1 MGPSDW
7 PKIGWVKIV
16 GFSTYALYLQH
27 WASVVMK
34 SGVQSMCFL
43 PLDASRLI
51 GKVTP
56 SSRTGIPRMRMSIP
70 TLVQNSPNSF
80 GHRER
85 LDLNPTYP
93 HLAKASEPTWEKSS
107 SRWLGAFKT

>member
-51 GKVTP
+51 GKVALLQN
-56 SSRTGIPRMRMSIP
+56 R
-70 TLVQNSPNSF
+70 NSP
-80 GHRER
+80 HAHV
-85 LDLNPTYP
+85 NPNTCP
-93 HLAKASEPTWEKSS
+93 KLTKFVWAS
-107 SRWLGAFKT
+107 